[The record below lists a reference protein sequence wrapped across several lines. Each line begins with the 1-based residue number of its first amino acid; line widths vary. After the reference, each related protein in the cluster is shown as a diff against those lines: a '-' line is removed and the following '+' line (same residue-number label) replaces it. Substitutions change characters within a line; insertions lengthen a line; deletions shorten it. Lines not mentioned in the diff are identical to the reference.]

1 MMKRFNTTGKMIADR
16 HYMVPIDRQ
25 VNAAARLVKDNL
37 YFCINRGR
45 QYGKTTTLA
54 FLKEHL
60 EKQGYVVFSISFE
73 GLPDSAYESL
83 EALLYESVNLM
94 TLPLRWIGIPNLVG
108 DSSLQLVKTVDNNKG
123 RIGIVDFRNL
133 IASLCSRNRV
143 ALIIDEVDQAGNY
156 PQFIKFLGLLRE
168 MYLSRDQIPTFQS
181 VILAGVYDIKNL
193 KLKLRPEEQHQ
204 YNSPWN
210 IAAPFDTDMS
220 LHADGI
226 AAMLTEYKQDHQ
238 IDFDE
243 KNIAQMIYDYTSGY
257 PFLVSRLCQIID
269 ESGYTWDKEGVLKA
283 TQAILMERNTLFDD
297 MVKQIDQYPQ
307 LKALLKDILFSGF
320 NRAFSTDEKYI
331 QMASMFNFVKNV
343 NGSVV
348 VNSRLMEIRLYNL
361 FIGEEEHTA
370 IYSKGQIDKNQFI
383 RDGHLDMRHVLERF
397 VVLFNEIYRPQK
409 DDKFVE
415 DNGRKIFLTYLRPI
429 INGIG
434 NYYCEAQTRDLTRTD
449 VVVDYLGQQ
458 YVVELKI
465 WRGNSY
471 NERGEQQL
479 ADYLEFY
486 HLQTGY
492 LVSFCFNKGKQ
503 SEVHDVVVGDKQI
516 VEAVV

>member
-1 MMKRFNTTGKMIADR
+1 
-16 HYMVPIDRQ
+16 MVRIDRQ
-25 VNAAARLVKDNL
+25 VNAAARLVEDNM

-60 EKQGYVVFSISFE
+60 EKHGYTVFSISFE

-83 EALLYESVNLM
+83 ESLLYASVSKMAFPLKWTNL
-94 TLPLRWIGIPNLVG
+94 PNLSA
-108 DSSLQLVKTVDNNKG
+108 SSVQLLNEAVSRDDETIKAVDYMM
-123 RIGIVDFRNL
+123 L
-133 IASLCSRNRV
+133 TASICHNDKAV
-143 ALIIDEVDQAGNY
+143 LIIDEVDQAGNY
-156 PQFIKFLGLLRE
+156 PQFVKFLGLLRS

-226 AAMLTEYKQDHQ
+226 AEMLAEYKRDHQ
-238 IDFDE
+238 IEFDE
-243 KNIAQMIYDYTSGY
+243 NAIAQMIYDYTSGY
-257 PFLVSRLCQIID
+257 PFMVSRLCQIID
-269 ESGYTWDKEGVLKA
+269 ESSLGWNREGVLKA
-283 TQAILMERNTLFDD
+283 TQVILAERNTLFDD
-297 MVKQIDQYPQ
+297 MVKQIDQFPQ
-307 LKALLKDILFSGF
+307 LRVLLKDILFSGV
-320 NRAFSTDEKYI
+320 NRTYSTDEKYI
-331 QMASMFNFVKNV
+331 QIANMFNFVKNV

-348 VNSRLMEIRLYNL
+348 INSRLMEIRLYNL
-361 FIGEEEHTA
+361 FIGEEENTT
-370 IYSKGQIDKNQFI
+370 IYHHGLIDKPQFI
-383 RDGHLDMRHVLERF
+383 HAGHLDMRHVLERF
-397 VVLFNEIYRPQK
+397 VVHFNEIYRPEK

-429 INGIG
+429 INGVG
-434 NYYCEAQTRDLTRTD
+434 NYYCETQTRDLTRTD
-449 VVVDYLGQQ
+449 IIVDYLGQQ

-471 NERGEQQL
+471 HEQGEQQL
-479 ADYLEFY
+479 KEYLDFY

-492 LVSFCFNKGKQ
+492 LVSFCFKKNKQIG
-503 SEVHDVVVGDKQI
+503 VHDVAIDGKMI
-516 VEAVV
+516 IEAVV

>member
-1 MMKRFNTTGKMIADR
+1 
-16 HYMVPIDRQ
+16 
-25 VNAAARLVKDNL
+25 
-37 YFCINRGR
+37 
-45 QYGKTTTLA
+45 
-54 FLKEHL
+54 
-60 EKQGYVVFSISFE
+60 
-73 GLPDSAYESL
+73 
-83 EALLYESVNLM
+83 
-94 TLPLRWIGIPNLVG
+94 
-108 DSSLQLVKTVDNNKG
+108 
-123 RIGIVDFRNL
+123 
-133 IASLCSRNRV
+133 
-143 ALIIDEVDQAGNY
+143 
-156 PQFIKFLGLLRE
+156 
-168 MYLSRDQIPTFQS
+168 
-181 VILAGVYDIKNL
+181 
-193 KLKLRPEEQHQ
+193 
-204 YNSPWN
+204 
-210 IAAPFDTDMS
+210 
-220 LHADGI
+220 
-226 AAMLTEYKQDHQ
+226 
-238 IDFDE
+238 
-243 KNIAQMIYDYTSGY
+243 
-257 PFLVSRLCQIID
+257 
-269 ESGYTWDKEGVLKA
+269 
-283 TQAILMERNTLFDD
+283 MERNTLFDD

-383 RDGHLDMRHVLERF
+383 RDGRLDMRHLLERF
-397 VVLFNEIYRPQK
+397 VVHFNEIYRPQK

-415 DNGRKIFLTYLRPI
+415 DNGRKIFLTYLCPI

-492 LVSFCFNKGKQ
+492 LVSFCFNKEKQ
-503 SEVHDVVVGDKQI
+503 SGVHDVVVGDKQI

>member
-1 MMKRFNTTGKMIADR
+1 MKRFNTTGKMIAAQ

-25 VNAAARLVKDNL
+25 VNAAARLVEDGM

-73 GLPDSAYESL
+73 GLADDSYKSLGTLIYESL
-83 EALLYESVNLM
+83 CLM
-94 TLPLRWIGIPNLVG
+94 ALPLRWIGIPNLIG
-108 DSSLQLVKTVDNNKG
+108 DSSLQLVKTVDKGKREIGVVEFRDLIGMFCTRNK
-123 RIGIVDFRNL
+123 V
-133 IASLCSRNRV
+133 V
-143 ALIIDEVDQAGNY
+143 LIIDEVDQAGNY
-156 PQFIKFLGLLRE
+156 PPFIQFLSLLRN
-168 MYLSRDQIPTFQS
+168 MYLSRDQIPTFHS

-193 KLKLRPEEQHQ
+193 KLKLRPEELHR

-226 AAMLTEYKQDHQ
+226 AEMLTEYKHDHQ

-243 KNIAQMIYDYTSGY
+243 HTVAQMIYDYTSGY

-269 ESGYTWDKEGVLKA
+269 EKELVWDKQGLLEA

-297 MVKQIDQYPQ
+297 MVKKVEQYPQ
-307 LKALLKDILFSGF
+307 LRALLKDILFSGAK
-320 NRAFSTDEKYI
+320 RTFSTDEKYI
-331 QMASMFNFVKNV
+331 QLASMFNFVKNQ
-343 NGSVV
+343 NGAVV

-361 FIGEEEHTA
+361 FIGEEESSA
-370 IYSKGQIDKNQFI
+370 IYNKGQIDKNQFI
-383 RDGHLDMRHVLERF
+383 HDGRLDMRHVLERF
-397 VVLFNEIYRPQK
+397 AVHFNEIYRPEK

-415 DNGRKIFLTYLRPI
+415 EQGRKIFLIYLRPI
-429 INGIG
+429 INGVG

-449 VVVDYLGQQ
+449 VVVDYRGQQ
-458 YVVELKI
+458 FVVELKI

-471 NERGEQQL
+471 NEREEQQL
-479 ADYLEFY
+479 AGYLDFF
-486 HLQTGY
+486 HQQTGY
-492 LVSFCFNKGKQ
+492 MVSFSFNKDKQ
-503 SEVHDVVVGDKQI
+503 PGIHDVVVGDKMICEVI
-516 VEAVV
+516 V